1 LLKREELE
9 EKYKKSNIRADTM
22 EKLSRTLQTERNN
35 LKEQLKQFVT
45 EKPASANEG
54 DEEVKKQNEET
65 AEKAAVVVGGEEL
78 QVENKEVT
86 VDAKEEQPKLI
97 NAEELVQEVVQ
108 KQAELVSES
117 SNTSTVTAHI
127 DETALSN

>member
-1 LLKREELE
+1 
-9 EKYKKSNIRADTM
+9 M

-45 EKPASANEG
+45 EKPTPAIEVE
-54 DEEVKKQNEET
+54 EEVKKQSEET
-65 AEKAAVVVGGEEL
+65 TDKTEVVKGEE
-78 QVENKEVT
+78 V
-86 VDAKEEQPKLI
+86 AKEINNIVKDEQPKPL

-108 KQAELVSES
+108 KQAELVTES
-117 SNTSTVTAHI
+117 SITNTVTAHI